1 MKSTSGS
8 VLTASMNGVVDES
21 LYDIEVIPVSKSV
34 RYSSLSPFFLGP
46 VETSGYVFENMEN
59 AWQYSKVYKQLG
71 HLNSKGR
78 LTQAFWDWME
88 LGSNRTKADRY
99 PAGKG
104 AVPEFSIYNR
114 EIRLSYVSA
123 RALMY
128 IPCYASLVE
137 DEDDFQE
144 LVELYESGKRI
155 LIRDY
160 DCYRCDCVGDW
171 FDAVRK
177 NPHKKMGHGFVLAE
191 SIIRNRDRRW
201 YSRLII

>member
-1 MKSTSGS
+1 MKKNLGS
-8 VLTASMNGVVDES
+8 VLTASMNETVDES

-46 VETSGYVFENMEN
+46 VIASGYSFSNLEN
-59 AWQYSKVYKQLG
+59 AWQYSKVYKHLG

-78 LTQAFWDWME
+78 LTHAFWEWMHTGE
-88 LGSNRTKADRY
+88 NHTKADRY

-104 AVPEFSIYNR
+104 AVPEFSIFN
-114 EIRLSYVSA
+114 INTRLSYVTA

-128 IPCYASLVE
+128 IPWYASLIE
-137 DEDDFQE
+137 EQKDFQD
-144 LVELYESGKRI
+144 LVDMYESGKRI

-160 DCYRCDCVGDW
+160 DCYRIDCVDDW

-191 SIIRNRDRRW
+191 SILRNRDRGW
-201 YSRLII
+201 YNRLIV